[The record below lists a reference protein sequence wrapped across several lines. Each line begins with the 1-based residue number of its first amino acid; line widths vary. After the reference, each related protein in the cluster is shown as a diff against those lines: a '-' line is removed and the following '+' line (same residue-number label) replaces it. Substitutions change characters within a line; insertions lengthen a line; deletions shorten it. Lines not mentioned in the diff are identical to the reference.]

1 MAGMFCVARVASST
15 SLSAVGDK
23 SDVMTTLNS
32 NLADTTL
39 TTATIELT
47 KEDTTAGTKT
57 YKSVVVGKYTGV
69 TVNLTLTHTTD
80 KASTA
85 FSGRLTGVID
95 QSAMTGVDARQK
107 VVSYSLVYGQ
117 SGATL
122 KYLYKSGGSSAA
134 TTSMHDTNGDVDFTS
149 TAFEAN
155 GNYSLAEIDTSAGL
169 GTQYSAWQ
177 AGSADGYTRVFQM
190 TVTAMGLR

>member
-1 MAGMFCVARVASST
+1 M
-15 SLSAVGDK
+15 
-23 SDVMTTLNS
+23 SDH
-32 NLADTTL
+32 
-39 TTATIELT
+39 IEF
-47 KEDTTAGTKT
+47 ESRRYDPDHRDDRIDQRGYDGGTKT